1 MIMFENALRLF
12 FYPNKG
18 KEFQM
23 EPPLGG
29 EWNGIEKRVLAGFVG
44 QREPSWLRWRNLT
57 FPAASCY
64 QIEFFRCWGLLDSAS
79 GIVAQL

>member
-18 KEFQM
+18 KEFQL

-29 EWNGIEKRVLAGFVG
+29 EWNGIEKRVLAGFVVRG
-44 QREPSWLRWRNLT
+44 RHLGLDGEILL
-57 FPAASCY
+57 FPQPAVTELSS
-64 QIEFFRCWGLLDSAS
+64 LDA
-79 GIVAQL
+79 GAC